1 MELKTLLNQI
11 ATLLQ
16 NLTLRQKIVAAVSIA
31 VLIGFLVF
39 LTLYKSTNST
49 GASGYS
55 VLFENT
61 TAGDSALIIQQLEKD
76 KIPYKIL
83 NEGTIAVPSTIV
95 YKERIAIA
103 AMGIPKNSKVGFE
116 IFDKA
121 EFGATDFEQK
131 IKYIR
136 ALEGELART
145 IEGLMPIANAS
156 VHIAIP
162 KETVFAQKQASA
174 TASIVLNVRPNMNL
188 SLKQIVGIKNLVA
201 SSVANLSVE
210 SVSIVNQDG
219 EPLGDQENGL
229 FQGELVKS
237 QIRYK
242 KDFETNFE
250 QKIINV
256 LAPVIGG
263 VDKVN
268 AKVTIDFDFSQ
279 QDFVSETYDPNSVPR
294 SEQSVEEKREGK
306 EPQDV
311 GGVPGAI
318 SNIGPVQGLES
329 NKKSETYQKSSTT
342 TNYEISK
349 KVVNSKDEFAKIKR
363 LSAAVVVDGSY
374 KYGVDSDGKKKSE
387 LEYFPLSKDQ
397 IDSIRDI
404 VKQTVGFNTA
414 RGDEVTVSNFEFKPL
429 QSDGTKAATKDFM
442 EKISNYI
449 LPLVPLLKYIIV
461 GILLFVFYKKVIIP
475 FSQKM
480 VENKLED
487 YEEEI
492 EEIKMDE
499 DGVEDTLE
507 KFKQA
512 RKKVEEQLG
521 IGKDFN
527 EEALKYDVLLEKLK
541 NLADQK
547 SEEFAGLLQSMIR
560 NESDYDSKN
569 SSSKDLT

>member
-1 MELKTLLNQI
+1 MEFRTLLNQI

-16 NLTLRQKIVAAVSIA
+16 NLTLRQRIVAAVSII

-39 LTLYKSTNST
+39 LTLYKNTTNGSIK
-49 GASGYS
+49 GYS

-76 KIPYKIL
+76 KIPYKVL
-83 NEGTIAVPSTIV
+83 NEGTIAVPSEEV
-95 YKERIAIA
+95 YKQRIAIA

-116 IFDKA
+116 IFDKT

-131 IKYIR
+131 IKYLR

-145 IEGLMPIANAS
+145 IESLGPIANAS
-156 VHIAIP
+156 VHIAVP
-162 KETVFAQKQASA
+162 KETVFAQKQSA
-174 TASIVLNVRPNMNL
+174 PTASIVLNIRSGMNL
-188 SLKQIVGIKNLVA
+188 SLKQILGIKNLIAA
-201 SSVANLSVE
+201 SIAQLTPEN
-210 SVSIVNQDG
+210 VSIVNQDG
-219 EPLGDQENGL
+219 EPLGDDQSNL

-237 QIRYK
+237 QVRYK
-242 KDFETNFE
+242 KEFENNFE
-250 QKIINV
+250 QKIIQV

-279 QDFVSETYDPNSVPR
+279 QDSVSEVYDPNSVPR

-329 NKKSETYQKSSTT
+329 TKKGETYQKSSTT

-363 LSAAVVVDGSY
+363 LSAAVVVDGAY
-374 KYGVDSDGKKKSE
+374 KYGVDADGKKKSE
-387 LEYFPLSKDQ
+387 LEYTPLTKEQMDA
-397 IDSIRDI
+397 IRDV
-404 VKQTVGFNTA
+404 VKQTVGFNTT
-414 RGDEVTVSNFEFKPL
+414 RGDEVTVSNFEFKKIGD
-429 QSDGTKAATKDFM
+429 DGRGVPTKDFVD
-442 EKISNYI
+442 KFSSY
-449 LPLVPLLKYIIV
+449 LSPLVPLIKYLLA
-461 GILLFVFYKKVIIP
+461 GALLFVFYKKVIVP

-480 VENKLED
+480 VESRLDDFEED
-487 YEEEI
+487 I
-492 EEIKMDE
+492 EESKPD
-499 DGVEDTLE
+499 DDQAEDTLE

-512 RKKVEEQLG
+512 RKKVEDQLG

-527 EEALKYDVLLEKLK
+527 EDSLKYDVLLEKLK
-541 NLADQK
+541 NIAEHK
-547 SEEFAGLLQSMIR
+547 SEEFANVLQSMIR
-560 NESDYDSKN
+560 NESDYDKGNASKE
-569 SSSKDLT
+569 LT

>member
-16 NLTLRQKIVAAVSIA
+16 NLTMRQKIVAAVSIA

-39 LTLYKSTNST
+39 LTLFKSTNSNV
-49 GASGYS
+49 ANGYS

-61 TAGDSALIIQQLEKD
+61 TAGDSALILQQLEKD

-83 NEGTIAVPSTIV
+83 NEGTIAVPSNVV
-95 YKERIAIA
+95 YKQRIAIA
-103 AMGIPKNSKVGFE
+103 AQGIPKNSKVGFE

-145 IEGLMPIANAS
+145 IESLMPIANAS

-162 KETVFAQKQASA
+162 KETVFAQKQALA
-174 TASIVLNVRPNMNL
+174 TASIVLNIRPSMNL
-188 SLKQIVGIKNLVA
+188 SLKQIMGIKNLVSA
-201 SSVANLSVE
+201 SVSNLTVE
-210 SVSIVNQDG
+210 NVSIVNQDG

-237 QIRYK
+237 QIKYK
-242 KDFETNFE
+242 KDFENNFE

-263 VDKVN
+263 IDKVN
-268 AKVTIDFDFSQ
+268 AKVAIDFDFSQ
-279 QDFVSETYDPNSVPR
+279 QDFVSEIYDPNSVPR
-294 SEQSVEEKREGK
+294 SEQNVEEKREGK

-329 NKKSETYQKSSTT
+329 NKKSETYQKNSTT

-374 KYGVDSDGKKKSE
+374 KYGLDADGKKKTE
-387 LEYFPLSKDQ
+387 LEYFPLAKEQ
-397 IDSIRDI
+397 MDSIRDI
-404 VKQTVGFNTA
+404 VKQTVGFNAT
-414 RGDEVTVSNFEFKPL
+414 RGDEVTVSNLEFKPL
-429 QSDGTKAATKDFM
+429 AGDGTKAPTKDFVD
-442 EKISNYI
+442 KISNYI
-449 LPLVPLLKYIIV
+449 SPLLPLLKYLIV
-461 GILLFVFYKKVIIP
+461 GALLFVFYKKIIIP

-487 YEEEI
+487 YEEEL
-492 EEIKMDE
+492 EDIKTDE
-499 DGVEDTLE
+499 DGAEDTLE

-527 EEALKYDVLLEKLK
+527 EDALKYDVLLEKLK

-547 SEEFAGLLQSMIR
+547 SEEFSGLLQNMIR

-569 SSSKDLT
+569 SASKDLS